1 MKATV
6 KKKARDAQFGGAAP
20 QLKNK
25 VTFQGEDKGGD
36 GKAVTMDELEGC
48 FDSLANAAVT
58 SKDTL
63 ESLVNSNS
71 TLTKTNAELSDTIKA
86 QVAEI
91 KALKASLASSK
102 ANKKGNGGGGGTK
115 TKREQK
121 WCPNCKRDTWHDA
134 DDCFELAKNA
144 SKRGPN
150 WKSVFDKN

>member
-1 MKATV
+1 
-6 KKKARDAQFGGAAP
+6 
-20 QLKNK
+20 
-25 VTFQGEDKGGD
+25 
-36 GKAVTMDELEGC
+36 MDELEGC

-71 TLTKTNAELSDTIKA
+71 TLTKTNAKLSDTIKA

-121 WCPNCKRDTWHDA
+121 WCPNCKRDTWHNPE
-134 DDCFELAKNA
+134 DCFELVKNA
-144 SKRGPN
+144 SKRKAN
-150 WKSVFDKN
+150 WKSVFAKN